1 MHAREFAWCRAASSC
16 VTLNSTDFLFFSTMK
31 SPREPSQKLLP
42 CRRSRVTSISLLFL
56 VFAVHSVFLSNC
68 RAQDDGE
75 GSVVYSDTGTV
86 CDVAAATK
94 LVIVEKPG
102 TVKFKCGANLPTLYP
117 AQNSAD
123 QTVCDYPNCRTPVK
137 LADMFDGASLTKETV
152 SEGVEYSFTTSKWPD
167 SAGSIFFSCKPN
179 PPTPPSALRQAEEDP
194 QSTTSAADACTVRI
208 VIRDKP
214 EKEIP
219 SYECSTPTG
228 QRFFRVDSSGDAVS
242 FSCGA
247 EMALETQTHAYQT
260 AECTDLTPLTTLL
273 PSASLTQDTSQSG
286 TLENPLYTLTVPQ
299 LPGEPI
305 NQLCFLCKSK
315 ESSSST
321 PDVCKVLIGFETLP
335 NDGEPQSQEAT
346 SASFLSLVLLALT
359 FGVSTV
365 AAFV

>member
-75 GSVVYSDTGTV
+75 ESVVYSDTGTV

-137 LADMFDGASLTKETV
+137 LADLFDGASLTKETV

-194 QSTTSAADACTVRI
+194 QSTTSALTLARCELLSEAN
-208 VIRDKP
+208 
-214 EKEIP
+214 
-219 SYECSTPTG
+219 
-228 QRFFRVDSSGDAVS
+228 QRKKFLRMSA
-242 FSCGA
+242 A
-247 EMALETQTHAYQT
+247 R
-260 AECTDLTPLTTLL
+260 PLG
-273 PSASLTQDTSQSG
+273 SASLE
-286 TLENPLYTLTVPQ
+286 L
-299 LPGEPI
+299 
-305 NQLCFLCKSK
+305 
-315 ESSSST
+315 
-321 PDVCKVLIGFETLP
+321 TLP
-335 NDGEPQSQEAT
+335 VTPSLSVVAQKWLLRRKHT
-346 SASFLSLVLLALT
+346 RIRRPSAQI
-359 FGVSTV
+359 
-365 AAFV
+365 